1 MEMTRLSKRL
11 ASLKQNG
18 ERALVC
24 YVVAGDP
31 TLDKTVEIVRA
42 LDGAGVDAIE
52 LGIPFSDPLADGPSI
67 QAAGHR
73 ALKRGTTVA
82 GVLDSVSRIREV
94 SEIPIVIMTYYN
106 PALRYG
112 LERFARDA
120 AAAGA
125 DGVIQTD
132 LTPEEA
138 GPWITAARA
147 VNLDTVFLLA
157 PTSTPVRVDVVSKLA
172 TGFIY
177 CVSRTGV
184 TGARESVPMELEAFV
199 ERVKK
204 GIQAHGKD
212 VPVCVGFGVSRP
224 EHIARIGAFADG
236 VVVGSALVDLIAAH
250 AEDPALAQVVR
261 QYVGELKAATR

>member
-1 MEMTRLSKRL
+1 MTRLSERL
-11 ASLKQNG
+11 AARQECGKT
-18 ERALVC
+18 ALIC

-31 TLDKTVEIVRA
+31 TWERTVEIIRA
-42 LDGAGVDAIE
+42 LDAADVDAIE

-67 QAAGHR
+67 QAASQR
-73 ALKRGTTVA
+73 ALAGGVTVPK
-82 GVLDSVSRIREV
+82 VLELVHTLRQECQ
-94 SEIPIVIMTYYN
+94 IPIVLMTYYN

-112 LERFARDA
+112 IGRFARDA

-138 GPWITAARA
+138 DEWIAAARTHG
-147 VNLDTVFLLA
+147 LDTIFLLA
-157 PTSTPVRVDVVSKLA
+157 PTSTDARIERVVQIA

-184 TGARESVPMELEAFV
+184 TGARDDVPEDLPALV

-204 GIQAHGKD
+204 RARI
-212 VPVCVGFGVSRP
+212 PVCVGFGVSRP
-224 EHIARIGAFADG
+224 EHVRRIGSFADG
-236 VVVGSALVDLIAAH
+236 VVVGSALVNIIARIGD
-250 AEDPALAQVVR
+250 DPALTEEVR
-261 QYVGELKAATR
+261 AFVTNLRVESRESGVGS

>member
-1 MEMTRLSKRL
+1 MTRLSERL
-11 ASLKQNG
+11 AILKQKG

-31 TLDKTVEIVRA
+31 SLDKTVELVRA
-42 LDGAGVDAIE
+42 LADAGVDAIE

-73 ALKRGTTVA
+73 ALERGATVA
-82 GVLDSVSRIREV
+82 GVLETVRRIREI
-94 SEIPIVIMTYYN
+94 SEIPIVLMTYYN

-112 LERFARDA
+112 LERFARDV

-157 PTSTPVRVDVVSKLA
+157 PTSTAERIDVVSRLS

-199 ERVKK
+199 ERVKS
-204 GIQAHGKD
+204 GVTAQEKD
-212 VPVCVGFGVSRP
+212 LPVCVGFGVSRP
-224 EHIARIGAFADG
+224 EHVARIGAFADG
-236 VVVGSALVDLIAAH
+236 VVVGSALVDLIASH
-250 AEDPALAQVVR
+250 AENPALAQEVR
-261 QYVGELKAATR
+261 RYAAGLKAATRK